1 MDMTTRRSIALA
13 MVVVASVLAF
23 ASLPAIWLNRQLL
36 NTDNYTKTSS
46 ELLADPVIRDQVAVY
61 LVDQL
66 YSNVDVAGELRSA
79 LPAQLQP
86 LAGPVATGL
95 RTVAERASKDILAR
109 PRAQQAW
116 EDANRQAHI
125 ALLQILNG
133 GGTVVNS
140 SGGDVVL
147 DLRALLQQLAARV
160 GVGTRVVN
168 ALPEG
173 AGQIQILGH
182 NQLSAAENVSKGI
195 RGLPIVL
202 VGLSVLLFIGAL
214 FVAPEWRRNT
224 VRGYGVGLIAAGIA
238 MLIVISLA
246 GDQLVKSLATT
257 ASMEPVVE
265 HTWTILTPLLRQATI
280 AGIFYGVILVIGAW
294 LAGPTGA
301 AVWLRRVSAPYL
313 SDVLVAY
320 AGFAGLVAVLIIWWA
335 PTPAMHN
342 PVTAILLI
350 LLLGAGFEGLR
361 RKVRGEVPGA
371 SLHEA
376 MHAHGERLRRL
387 GRRIEHR
394 GEPAPAEPAAGNGA
408 QVSSAASEAPTQ
420 EQPQ

>member
-1 MDMTTRRSIALA
+1 MGMTTRRSIALV

-36 NTDNYTKTSS
+36 NTDNYTQTSS

-66 YSNVDVAGELRSA
+66 YANVDVAAELRSA
-79 LPAQLQP
+79 LPPQLQP
-86 LAGPVATGL
+86 LAGPAATGL
-95 RTVAERASKDILAR
+95 RTLAERASKDILAR

-116 EDANRQAHI
+116 ENANRGAHL
-125 ALLQILNG
+125 ALLDVLNG

-140 SGGDVVL
+140 SGGNVVL
-147 DLRALLQQLAARV
+147 DLRALLQQLAGRV

-168 ALPEG
+168 ALPQD
-173 AGQIQILGH
+173 AGQIEILRH
-182 NQLSAAENVSKGI
+182 DQLSAAQGAAKGI

-202 VGLSVLLFIGAL
+202 VGLSLLLFLGAL
-214 FVAPEWRRNT
+214 FVAPDRRRNT
-224 VRGYGVGLIAAGIA
+224 VRAYGVGLIAAGIA

-246 GDQLVKSLATT
+246 GDELVNSLATT
-257 ASMEPVVE
+257 ASMEPVVQ
-265 HTWTILTPLLRQATI
+265 HAWTILTPLLKEATV
-280 AGIFYGVILVIGAW
+280 AGIFYGAILVIGAW

-301 AVWLRRVSAPYL
+301 AVWLRRAAAPYL
-313 SDVLVAY
+313 EDVLVAY
-320 AGFAGLVAVLIIWWA
+320 AAFAGLVAVVIFWWA

-342 PVTAILLI
+342 PVTAVLLI
-350 LLLGAGFEGLR
+350 LLLAAGFEGLR

-376 MHAHGERLRRL
+376 MNAHRERLRRL
-387 GRRIEHR
+387 GHRIEHR
-394 GEPAPAEPAAGNGA
+394 AEPQPEEPGAGNGA
-408 QVSSAASEAPTQ
+408 PVAAAPTQ
-420 EQPQ
+420 EPAP